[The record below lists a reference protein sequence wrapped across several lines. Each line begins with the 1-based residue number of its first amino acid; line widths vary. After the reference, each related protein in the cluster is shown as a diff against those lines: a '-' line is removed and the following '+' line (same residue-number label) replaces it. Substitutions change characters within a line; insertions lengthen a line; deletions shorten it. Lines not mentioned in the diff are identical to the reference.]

1 MGKQYQYD
9 GAPVFADAQ
18 IMAGFNNDLCRPM
31 HAKMPVGWGDR
42 KIPTDKNVLNL
53 SGGITLIANFPD
65 DSGYLETAYADFDDF
80 LCVAG
85 LKGEKYPLR
94 IVYQKTQQHE
104 THTISVTQEG
114 ITLSAGDTDGIRRG
128 LVWIEDE
135 ICRCGG
141 PYISIGQHT
150 RHAVIRTRISRCF
163 YGPIK
168 RPPLNRD
175 ELSDDINY
183 YPDGYLN
190 RLAHDGTNG
199 LWLTISLRELLP
211 SKVVPEFNPGEEGK
225 RKLEKLRRTVQQCL
239 RYGIRIY
246 AFMIEPRSLHIS
258 EPAARNNPDICGMR
272 EGNEYGFCTSSEQG
286 KAYLH
291 EAFSELF
298 RQVPG
303 LGGVINI
310 TVGERFTHCWSIYN
324 RESRP
329 ANWSGT
335 ECPRC
340 KDLDPAAV
348 QQANLEIMASAIHS
362 VAPDAEFI
370 SWPYSQYAI
379 WGEEA
384 SLDSASRTPDDVCH
398 CFNFESSG
406 QQEQLSK
413 IQYAGDYWLSYVGP
427 STLFRNM
434 TDRVMKNP
442 KARMFA
448 KIQAGCS
455 HEVATVPFVPVPSKL
470 YDKYKAMH
478 QLGISGVMQCWYFGN
493 YPSPMTKAAGELAFA
508 PLPESEDAFLLS
520 LASIRWGTNAP
531 AIVRAWKLFSQGYSN
546 YPLNTVMGYYG
557 PMHDGPTWPLYLE
570 PANLPLA
577 PSWKLTH
584 PNSGDRIGESFYYTH
599 TMDEILYLTGEMS
612 RLFHAGN
619 AILETLKD
627 AYRNDPDCSG
637 DLRVCRALTLQF
649 ASAYH
654 IFRFYDLREKMAFG
668 RNVNRLANLRIM
680 RDIVLQERE
689 ISAELSQLCQE
700 DMRLGFHSEAEGYK
714 YNSEKLNWRI
724 EQLDE
729 LLTVDFP
736 ALEQRLKAGEYPF
749 PEYQGKSDEYKSYHA
764 PFRKNTDHVW
774 DSVPVACDFI
784 RDENQTADCSTGWQA
799 FYDDKNLH
807 VRIVCEGGDL
817 RDSVQLRMEPRSLW
831 WYPPTTVWRDGH
843 WEPIAKVHYHQYFG
857 LTDED
862 LKREVVVK
870 ELENGWECTIRVSL
884 ATIARDDTRF
894 PLRINIVR
902 NRLDVEDAHG
912 QDASK
917 IATHHS
923 GGCYKWVRCDPILP
937 QYPRLIYSDQNTQEV
952 GYLIFDE
959 A

>member
-1 MGKQYQYD
+1 MSKEYHYD
-9 GAPVFADAQ
+9 GAPVFADSQ
-18 IMAGFNNDLCRPM
+18 IMADFNNDLCRPM
-31 HAKMPVGWGDR
+31 HAKMPEGWGNR
-42 KIPTDKNVLNL
+42 EIPADKNVLNL
-53 SGGITLIANFPD
+53 SGGITLVADFPD
-65 DSGYLETAYADFDDF
+65 DNGYLETAYADFKDF
-80 LCVAG
+80 LSVAG
-85 LKGEKYPLR
+85 LEGEKYPLR

-104 THTISVTQEG
+104 THTISVTQGG

-135 ICRCGG
+135 ICRWGG
-141 PYISIGQHT
+141 PYLPIGELT
-150 RHAVIRTRISRCF
+150 RHAVVRTRISRCF

-168 RPPLNRD
+168 RPPFNRD

-246 AFMIEPRSLHIS
+246 AFMIEPRGLHIS
-258 EPAARNNPDICGMR
+258 DPAALNNPDIRGMR
-272 EGNEYGFCTSSEQG
+272 EGDEYGFCTSSEQG
-286 KAYLH
+286 KAYLR

-310 TVGERFTHCWSIYN
+310 TAGERLTHCWSVFTRKN
-324 RESRP
+324 RP
-329 ANWSGT
+329 AKWNGV

-340 KDLDPAAV
+340 KDLDPVAV
-348 QQANLEIMASAIHS
+348 QQENLKIMAEAIHS

-370 SWPYSQYAI
+370 SWPYNQGI
-379 WGEEA
+379 WTGEE
-384 SLDSASRTPDDVCH
+384 SLDSAGCTPDGVCH
-398 CFNFESSG
+398 CYNFESSG
-406 QQEQLSK
+406 LHEQLGK
-413 IQYAGDYWLSYVGP
+413 TQFAGDYWLSYVGP
-427 STLFRNM
+427 SALFQNM
-434 TDRVMKNP
+434 ADRVTRNP
-442 KARMFA
+442 NARMFA
-448 KIQAGCS
+448 KIQVGCS

-470 YDKYKAMH
+470 YEKYKAMH
-478 QLGISGVMQCWYFGN
+478 ETGVSGVMQCWYFGS

-508 PLPESEDAFLLS
+508 PFPKSEDDFLLS

-531 AIVRAWKLFSQGYSN
+531 AVVRAWKLFAQGYSN
-546 YPLNTVMGYYG
+546 YPLNAVMGYYG

-570 PANLPLA
+570 PANLPLS

-584 PNSGDRIGESFYYTH
+584 PNSGDRIGECFYYTH
-599 TMDEILYLTGEMS
+599 TMNEILYLTGEMS
-612 RLFHAGN
+612 RLFHEGD
-619 AILETLKD
+619 AILETLED
-627 AYRNDPDCSG
+627 AYRNDPDCAG

-654 IFRFYDLREKMAFG
+654 IFRFYDLRENMAFG
-668 RNVNRLANLRIM
+668 RNVDRLANLRIM
-680 RDIVLQERE
+680 KDIAVRERE
-689 ISAELSQLCQE
+689 ISVELSQLCQQ

-714 YNSEKLNWRI
+714 YNSDKLNWRI
-724 EQLDE
+724 AQLDE
-729 LLTVDFP
+729 LLAVDFP
-736 ALEQRLKAGEYPF
+736 ALEKRLKAGEYPF

-764 PFRKNTDHVW
+764 PYRKNTNHVW

-784 RDENQTADCSTGWQA
+784 RDENLMEDSSTSWQA
-799 FYDDKNLH
+799 FYDDKNLY
-807 VRIVCEGGDL
+807 VRIVCEGGDI
-817 RDSVQLRMEPRSLW
+817 RDTVQLKMEPRSLW
-831 WYPPTTVWRDGH
+831 WYPPTKVWRDGH

-857 LTDED
+857 LKDDD
-862 LKREVVVK
+862 LKREVTIK
-870 ELENGWECTIRVSL
+870 ELENGWECTIQVSL

-902 NRLDVEDAHG
+902 NRQDVEDVCCPDVVVSAAR
-912 QDASK
+912 QP
-917 IATHHS
+917 
-923 GGCYKWVRCDPILP
+923 GGCYKWVRRDPILP
-937 QYPRLIYSDQNTQEV
+937 QYPRLIYSDQNTQEA

-959 A
+959 V